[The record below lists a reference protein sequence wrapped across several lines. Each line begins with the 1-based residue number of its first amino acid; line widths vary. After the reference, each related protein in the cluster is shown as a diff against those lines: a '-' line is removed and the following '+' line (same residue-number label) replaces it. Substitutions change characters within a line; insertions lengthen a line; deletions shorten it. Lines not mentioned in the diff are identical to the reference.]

1 MVFFFPL
8 NFVLRAISVLK
19 CAFCFHVI
27 VFALLPLLILLL
39 GKQGNTQR
47 LDSRTIFHSGTINT
61 RCVIFLKLW
70 GHERRN

>member
-8 NFVLRAISVLK
+8 NFVLCAISVLK
-19 CAFCFHVI
+19 CAFCFHMI

-47 LDSRTIFHSGTINT
+47 LDSRTIFHSGTINVC
-61 RCVIFLKLW
+61 CVIF
-70 GHERRN
+70 